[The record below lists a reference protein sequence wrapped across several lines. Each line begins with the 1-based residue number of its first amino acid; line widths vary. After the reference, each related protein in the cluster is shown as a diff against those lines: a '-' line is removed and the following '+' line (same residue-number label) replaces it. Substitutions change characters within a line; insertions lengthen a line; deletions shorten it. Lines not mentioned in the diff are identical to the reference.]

1 MVLQG
6 AWGGLD
12 LQELSRPRE
21 WWLMAAVR
29 GVSPTVHVSASAGAG
44 GTQAGAAGAGLQ
56 LSKTP
61 SCL

>member
-6 AWGGLD
+6 AWDGFD
-12 LQELSRPRE
+12 LQDLSRPGE
-21 WWLMAAVR
+21 WWLMATAK
-29 GVSPTVHVSASAGAG
+29 GVSPTVCVSASAGAG
-44 GTQAGAAGAGLQ
+44 GTQASAARAGLQ